1 MGMLLVSPAGLET
14 GLGRI
19 TSLMSYS
26 AGRMEL
32 QLFELDIPEIEDL
45 FPIPHEVD
53 AVLQENFGD
62 LFNQIEAGKL
72 RLDSALQGQQ
82 NDVLIDWLIQFTRD
96 VREQKQRARQ
106 FGRLRHAREAKR
118 HLKAIE
124 DWFKANV
131 ETELTALEERAR
143 TALAEMVSQ
152 SQQETQLTNIPLQL
166 SWEVTSVSLEA
177 VDLEVL
183 RPHLTPYAV
192 TSAVKKH
199 FSQTGEMLD
208 GVEYEQVVPS
218 AL

>member
-1 MGMLLVSPAGLET
+1 M
-14 GLGRI
+14 
-19 TSLMSYS
+19 
-26 AGRMEL
+26 
-32 QLFELDIPEIEDL
+32 FELDIPEIEDL
-45 FPIPHEVD
+45 FPISHEVN

-62 LFNQIEAGKL
+62 LFSQIEAGKL
-72 RLDSALQGQQ
+72 RLESALQGQQ

-106 FGRLRHAREAKR
+106 FGRLRHAREAKK

-143 TALAEMVSQ
+143 TALAEMVSH

-166 SWEVTSVSLEA
+166 SWEVTSVSLET

-183 RPHLTPYAV
+183 RPHLTRHAV

-199 FSQTGEMLD
+199 FSRTGEMLG